1 MLSKSY
7 FVSVFFF
14 FFIYFLV
21 VIESGDV
28 QIVLERGSDKIKKRD
43 YSALL
48 SIN

>member
-1 MLSKSY
+1 MRADMLSKSH

-28 QIVLERGSDKIKKRD
+28 
-43 YSALL
+43 
-48 SIN
+48 